1 MASGFP
7 SAARAPHDTV
17 RICPPLFPGVPFF
30 CQQCRAEPCSRLH
43 PDPQRS
49 GPAARLH
56 AIHNPALFQ
65 LFEPLPELSP
75 SAGLSAGKERICRMA
90 VTVVLAVFTARPAAV
105 DFIQRIPA
113 VVGDACRRFMAMD
126 GYL

>member
-1 MASGFP
+1 MTPYG
-7 SAARAPHDTV
+7 SARLFFRACHFFV
-17 RICPPLFPGVPFF
+17 SNAGQSLVPA
-30 CQQCRAEPCSRLH
+30 CTRT
-43 PDPQRS
+43 RS
-49 GPAARLH
+49 GPVRPAARLH